1 MNSGIYSYYF
11 DSNQAIDFETP
22 RRAMR
27 PVPTEAT
34 MDWEL
39 FLLLAAFRH
48 TVRES
53 GIGEA
58 LERFEQLTGR
68 PVDEDAFRSAV
79 ARLVARDAIADPVR
93 IPPGALQCCWA
104 LELTPTGFQEV
115 SDQLRHRNLNADQ
128 WLQSLVQAGKP
139 GSSTESAGS
148 R

>member
-1 MNSGIYSYYF
+1 
-11 DSNQAIDFETP
+11 
-22 RRAMR
+22 
-27 PVPTEAT
+27 
-34 MDWEL
+34 MDWEV
-39 FLLLAAFRH
+39 FLLLVAFRH

-58 LERFEQLTGR
+58 LERFEQIAGR
-68 PVDEDAFRSAV
+68 PVDEEAFRAAV

-93 IPPGALQCCWA
+93 IPTGALQCCWA
-104 LELTPTGFQEV
+104 LELTPVGFKEV
-115 SDQLRHRNLNADQ
+115 SEQLRQRKLNADQ